1 MLESLAWIAV
11 ALMGLLATTQAI
23 GYGTSRIVA
32 IPQSLTPHALA
43 PALPIAI
50 VALATGN
57 FAMAVT
63 AVAIAAAMVAL
74 SAPMLRQRATTAIAD
89 TAPRLRIAH
98 SNLLYTNERES
109 PAGLRTLLDTDPDIL
124 VLNEFTL
131 VHQEQLSA
139 VVAGDDY
146 PHRIGRAEYGPH
158 GIGIWSRYP
167 LADTV
172 VLPSDT
178 RLGLLTTVDVDGLP
192 VRLLAAHP
200 PPPIERDGLRDW
212 LGGLVHIKEFAG
224 PPSGR
229 TIIIG
234 DFNASR
240 WHPPFRRLLNI
251 GWRSAHEVVGQRF
264 GGTWP
269 TDRWY
274 LPAFVRI
281 DHVLLGDLVAAET
294 VRDLD
299 IAGSDHRGV
308 VVSLALLR

>member
-1 MLESLAWIAV
+1 MLEPLAWIAI
-11 ALMGLLATTQAI
+11 ALMGLLAVTQAI

-43 PALPIAI
+43 PALPIALA
-50 VALATGN
+50 ALAAGN
-57 FAMAVT
+57 FALAVT
-63 AVAIAAAMVAL
+63 AAAIATAMVAL
-74 SAPMLRQRATTAIAD
+74 TTPMLRQRATTPIVA

-109 PAGLRTLLDTDPDIL
+109 PAGLRTLLDTDADIL

-131 VHQEQLSA
+131 VHEEQLSA
-139 VVAGDDY
+139 VVAGHDY

-158 GIGIWSRYP
+158 GIGVWSRHP
-167 LADTV
+167 LTDTV

-212 LGGLVHIKEFAG
+212 LDGLAHIEEVAG

-251 GWRSAHEVVGQRF
+251 GWRSAHEMVGQRF

-274 LPAFVRI
+274 LPAFVRL

>member
-1 MLESLAWIAV
+1 MLESLAWAVV
-11 ALMGLLATTQAI
+11 ALMGLLAFTQAV

-43 PALPIAI
+43 PAAPIA
-50 VALATGN
+50 VAALATGHL
-57 FAMAVT
+57 AMAV
-63 AVAIAAAMVAL
+63 AAAGIVVAMAAL
-74 SAPMLRQRATTAIAD
+74 AAPMVRRSAD
-89 TAPRLRIAH
+89 AVVAPDDPRLRIAH
-98 SNLLYTNERES
+98 SNLLYTNERRS
-109 PAGLRTLLDTDPDIL
+109 SVGLRTLLDTDADIL

-131 VHQEQLSA
+131 AHEQQLVAA
-139 VVAGDDY
+139 VGDHDY
-146 PHRIGRAEYGPH
+146 PYRIGRAEYGPH
-158 GIGIWSRYP
+158 GIGVWSRYP
-167 LADTV
+167 LTDIV

-212 LGGLVHIKEFAG
+212 LVGLRQIEDVAG

-229 TIIIG
+229 TIIVG

-240 WHPPFRRLLNI
+240 WHPPFRRLLKC

-274 LPAFVRI
+274 LPAFVRL

-294 VRDLD
+294 VRDLE

>member
-1 MLESLAWIAV
+1 MLESLAWAAI
-11 ALMGLLATTQAI
+11 ALMGLLALTQAI

-43 PALPIAI
+43 PAVPIAMA
-50 VALATGN
+50 ALATDHL
-57 FAMAVT
+57 AMA
-63 AVAIAAAMVAL
+63 AVATSIVVAMVAL
-74 SAPMLRQRATTAIAD
+74 AAPMVRRHAD
-89 TAPRLRIAH
+89 AVVTPDHLRLRIAH

-109 PAGLRTLLDTDPDIL
+109 PAGLRTLLDTDADIL

-131 VHQEQLSA
+131 AHEEQLSA
-139 VVAGDDY
+139 AVAGHDY

-158 GIGIWSRYP
+158 GIGVWSRYP
-167 LADTV
+167 LTDTV

-178 RLGLLTTVDVDGLP
+178 RLGLLTIVDVDGLP

-200 PPPIERDGLRDW
+200 PPPIQRDGLRDW
-212 LGGLVHIKEFAG
+212 LDGLRYIEDVVG

-274 LPAFVRI
+274 LPAFVRL